1 MPMDL
6 IYDKEANVWVYTGK
20 VFTVSEQIM
29 KFKET
34 YADYKNHAEW
44 RELLKAFMFHKQHDW
59 AELIASSEQ
68 FADVVENLHM
78 NILYGKK
85 LRIKDSLNQLVVIAG
100 LLNKTKEKNNG

>member
-1 MPMDL
+1 MPTDL

-34 YADYKNHAEW
+34 YADYKNLDEW
-44 RELLKAFMFHKQHDW
+44 RKLLNSFMFHKQHDW
-59 AELIASSEQ
+59 AELIAGNEQ
-68 FADVVENLHM
+68 FADVVEKLHM

-100 LLNKTKEKNNG
+100 LLNQNKGEK